1 MLAPAA
7 ARAQQAV
14 VPAASIPLLEAVR
27 LGLTHNPAIRVSEL
41 QLVSARGSLQ
51 EQAGR
56 FDFTLFANAT
66 RRRDYTVLTQAQEAQ
81 FPPGFPAPAAQFGDT
96 TSTQLGVTQV
106 FRNGIS
112 VSPTVTTT
120 RTTDNL
126 SRFQGI
132 DALTVPIYALNVTVP
147 LLKNSGTDVV
157 AAGETVARR
166 ELQATHDDLARN
178 VSQATYNIVAAY
190 WNYVAAVRNVAI
202 ANEAESSA
210 ERRGRDVERLI
221 AADRVPA
228 AQRDLVSA
236 DVAAK
241 RTSRISAEQS
251 LTEARSALARSI
263 GLSAMEASVVPPP
276 ADDYPAAGPAAADVV
291 NRLMDLRKEAL
302 ERREDLQA
310 SALRVEE
317 ARVAMVALQKNL
329 APQLDMVLSVGSS
342 GLKEGN
348 ASSDFISAFD
358 SRLHGP
364 NALLSFN
371 YQFPVQNNVAQGQ
384 LAQRIAAHE
393 QAKVREHDLRETILT
408 DVETL
413 AQAVRRAALQLRD
426 ARDAVTLYVRS
437 VANEETRRQLGQG
450 TLIDVITVADR
461 LLQARLNLN
470 SAQLGYALAV
480 AQLRLA
486 TGTLTRLADDAPA
499 QMTIDF
505 ASLTDVPS

>member
-1 MLAPAA
+1 MG
-7 ARAQQAV
+7 
-14 VPAASIPLLEAVR
+14 LLEAVR
-27 LGLTHNPAIRVSEL
+27 LALEHNPAIRVSRL
-41 QLVSARGSLQ
+41 QLDAARGSLQ
-51 EQAGR
+51 EAAGQ

-81 FPPGFPAPAAQFGDT
+81 FPPGFPAPATQFGDT
-96 TSTQLGVTQV
+96 ASAQLGATQL

-112 VSPTVTTT
+112 VSPTVTET

-126 SRFQGI
+126 SRLQGL
-132 DALTVPIYALNVTVP
+132 DAATVPVYAINVTVP

-157 AAGETVARR
+157 AAGETIAKR
-166 ELQATHDDLARN
+166 EVQATRGDLSQN
-178 VSQATYNIVAAY
+178 VAQSTFNVVSAY
-190 WNYVAAVRNVAI
+190 WNYVAAARNVAI

-241 RTSRISAEQS
+241 RTSRIAAEQS
-251 LTEARSALARSI
+251 LTQARSSLARAI
-263 GLSAMEASVVPPP
+263 GLTAMEASGVPPA
-276 ADDYPAAGPAAADVV
+276 ADDYPAAGAPAEDVTNHLAA
-291 NRLMDLRKEAL
+291 LRREAL
-302 ERREDLQA
+302 DRREDLRA

-317 ARVAMVALQKNL
+317 ARVALVALQRNL
-329 APQLDMVLSVGSS
+329 APQLDMTMSVGSS

-348 ASSDFISAFD
+348 ASSDFLSGFD
-358 SRLHGP
+358 SKLHGP
-364 NALLSFN
+364 NALLSFT

-393 QAKVREHDLRETILT
+393 QALVRERDLRETILT
-408 DVETL
+408 DVDTL

-461 LLQARLNLN
+461 LLQARLSLN

-486 TGTLTRLADDAPA
+486 TGTLTRLAGDSPS
-499 QMTIDF
+499 QMTIDL
-505 ASLTDVPS
+505 ASLTEVPR